1 MLLMWGNSEA
11 HLYCLLEIP
20 AANKLQLPIVVTF
33 SILFPLV
40 VVFPSLSHFPT
51 ALQMLPGI
59 TLHSDRLEFESLPQ
73 NLLLEE
79 LKPR

>member
-1 MLLMWGNSEA
+1 MWGNSEA

-20 AANKLQLPIVVTF
+20 AANKLQLPTAVTF
-33 SILFPLV
+33 LILFPLV

-51 ALQMLPGI
+51 ALQMLPEF
-59 TLHSDRLEFESLPQ
+59 TLHINRLEFEPLPQ